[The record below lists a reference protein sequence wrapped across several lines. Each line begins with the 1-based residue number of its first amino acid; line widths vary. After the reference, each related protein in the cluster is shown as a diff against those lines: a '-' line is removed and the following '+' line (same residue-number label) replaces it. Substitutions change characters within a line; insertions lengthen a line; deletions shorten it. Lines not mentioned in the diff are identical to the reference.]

1 MGARLDKFKT
11 LNGLA
16 GRLGLTP
23 ANRCRLLASDYL
35 KRIQLRAPF
44 LPLVRLKLSFQF
56 EGRPVSLTLR
66 SNGVDCNLLS
76 GVFDLREYQVPGVRP
91 RRILDLG
98 GNIGMASVFFHAA
111 HPEAEIVAV
120 EALPANVPLLQ
131 ENFRIN
137 GIPGRVMG
145 AAVADQPG
153 KATFF
158 LGQADNSSFV
168 RQPWMRGDAIQV
180 DCITV
185 PEILVQAG
193 WDKIDLLKVDIEG
206 AERALF
212 RDCGAWIGK
221 VGALVA
227 ELHDGYTV
235 EEFDRDTLRLFQ
247 CRQVFEKGPTGNL
260 KGVVA
265 VRKAA
270 AG

>member
-1 MGARLDKFKT
+1 MGTRLDKFRT

-35 KRIQLRAPF
+35 QRIRTRAPF
-44 LPLVRLKLSFQF
+44 LPLVHLMLSFQF
-56 EGRPVSLTLR
+56 EGRRVSLALR

-76 GVFDLREYQVPGVRP
+76 GIFDLREYQVPGAHP

-98 GNIGMASVFFHAA
+98 GNIGVASVFVHAA

-120 EALPANVPLLQ
+120 EALPANLALLR

-137 GIPGRVMG
+137 SIPGRAIG

-168 RQPWMRGDAIQV
+168 RQPWMRGDTIEV

-185 PEILVQAG
+185 PEILSAAG
-193 WDKIDLLKVDIEG
+193 WDEIDLLKVDIEG

-212 RDCGAWIGK
+212 RDCRAWIGK

-227 ELHDGYTV
+227 ELHDGYTI

-265 VRKAA
+265 VRKPA

>member
-1 MGARLDKFKT
+1 MGARLDKFRE

-16 GRLGLTP
+16 GRLRLTP
-23 ANRCRLLASDYL
+23 ANRCRLLAANYL
-35 KRIQLRAPF
+35 ERIQTRVPF
-44 LPLVRLKLSFQF
+44 LPLVRLKLSFQV
-56 EGRPVSLTLR
+56 EGRPVSLSLR
-66 SNGVDCNLLS
+66 SNGVDCRLLS
-76 GVFDLREYQVPGVRP
+76 GVFDLREYQVSGAHP

-98 GNIGMASVFFHAA
+98 GNIGVASVFFHAV

-120 EALPANVPLLQ
+120 EALPANQTLLQ

-137 GIPGRVMG
+137 GVSGRVIP

-158 LGQADNSSFV
+158 LGQADNSSVV
-168 RQPWMRGDAIQV
+168 RQPWMTGEAIEV

-185 PEILVQAG
+185 PEILLRMG
-193 WDKIDLLKVDIEG
+193 WNEIDLLKVDIEG

-212 RDCGAWIGK
+212 RDCRAWIGK

-227 ELHDGYTV
+227 ELHDGYSI
-235 EEFDRDTLRLFQ
+235 EEFDRDTLRLFE

-265 VRKAA
+265 VRKSAA
-270 AG
+270 E